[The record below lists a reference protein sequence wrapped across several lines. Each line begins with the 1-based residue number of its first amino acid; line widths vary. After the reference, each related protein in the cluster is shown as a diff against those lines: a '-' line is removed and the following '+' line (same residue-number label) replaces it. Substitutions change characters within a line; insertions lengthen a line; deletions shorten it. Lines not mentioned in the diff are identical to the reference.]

1 MQDETLLLETH
12 PSMWRNH
19 PVTFSIV
26 IILCF
31 VLVGLPIL
39 LIWWL
44 KSSATTLTVT
54 TRRTTLTHGLLSK
67 HTSEVMHEHVRNIQV
82 DQSVLQRLFGVGRL
96 AISSAGQ
103 AGMEI
108 EIDGIPHPN
117 VIESTIDRYR

>member
-1 MQDETLLLETH
+1 MQDETLLLEAH
-12 PSMWRNH
+12 PSMWRNN
-19 PVTFSIV
+19 PVTFLIV

-31 VLVGLPIL
+31 VLVGIPIL
-39 LIWWL
+39 VIWWL

-82 DQSVLQRLFGVGRL
+82 DQSALQRLFGVGRL

-108 EIDGIPHPN
+108 EIDGVPHPDA
-117 VIESTIDRYR
+117 IESTIDRYR